1 MFTEEK
7 LKFRLNNI
15 LSKLEAS
22 DRTQIRINAES
33 GLFDSY

>member
-1 MFTEEK
+1 MIAEET

-33 GLFDSY
+33 GLFDFY